1 MARKRMV
8 TRTAKETVFTVKAI
22 NVDTDNI
29 DVVEVAVSSMIP
41 AKKQAQAV
49 QEKLKSM
56 SLAYMKTVSVT
67 ERETLYG
74 MPEEDFLRL
83 AVKLPPRTKVD
94 SETGEV
100 ETDDLE

>member
-22 NVDTDNI
+22 NVDTDDIN
-29 DVVEVAVSSMIP
+29 VVEIAVSSMLP

-49 QEKLKSM
+49 QEKLKTL
-56 SLAYMKTVSVT
+56 SLAYMKTVTVT

-74 MPEEDFLRL
+74 MPEDQFLAL
-83 AVKLPPRTKVD
+83 ATVLPPRSKVNP
-94 SETGEV
+94 ETGLV
-100 ETDDLE
+100 EIEDPE

>member
-8 TRTAKETVFTVKAI
+8 TRTAKETVFTVKAV
-22 NVDTDNI
+22 NVETDEI
-29 DVVEVAVSSMIP
+29 KTVEVAVSAMLP
-41 AKKQAQAV
+41 AKKQAQTV
-49 QEKLKSM
+49 TEILRKSG
-56 SLAYMKTVSVT
+56 LAYMKTVNAET
-67 ERETLYG
+67 RETLYG

-100 ETDDLE
+100 ETDDPE